1 MNNGYRRLLVVAN
14 ETAAGRRLHDEIRR
28 LAASDAEVKVVAPAL
43 SSRIDYLLSNVD
55 KPRAEARLRLDRSL
69 ALLAESG
76 IAATGEV
83 GDANPVRA
91 FKDQLA
97 IFQPDAVIVSTHPAD
112 RSNWLEGRV
121 VEKIRASTTLPVEHV
136 TVDIRSEQ
144 NAPSPAPR
152 RV

>member
-14 ETAAGRRLHDEIRR
+14 ETAAGRRLHDEIKR
-28 LAASDAEVKVVAPAL
+28 LAAPDAEVKVVAPAL

-55 KPRAEARLRLDRSL
+55 KPRAEAQHRLDRSL

-76 IAATGEV
+76 IAATGDV

-97 IFQPDAVIVSTHPAD
+97 IFQPDAVIVSTHPAE
-112 RSNWLEGRV
+112 RSNWLETRV
-121 VEKIRASTTLPVEHV
+121 VEKIRESTALPVEHV
-136 TVDIRSEQ
+136 TVDIRSEEE
-144 NAPSPAPR
+144 AERLMPH